1 MVSVN
6 EMKSGEQLSKL
17 QNEITDIS
25 LHLRT
30 NLFQIVD
37 DSDSIR
43 FIITVT
49 WIVSMTY
56 AKFQSG

>member
-1 MVSVN
+1 
-6 EMKSGEQLSKL
+6 MKSGEQLSKL